1 MMNMRGKTFA
11 AVGLC
16 LALSSP
22 LLGAENKATVKV
34 YGMSCQICAN
44 GVAGSLK
51 QLKGVKNADVSVKD
65 AQAVV
70 TYDDQQ
76 VTLAQIKKQIEK
88 SGFSTE
94 HKSKGPGR

>member
-1 MMNMRGKTFA
+1 MKQARTMLIVA
-11 AVGLC
+11 GLVLV
-16 LALSSP
+16 LAGP
-22 LLGAENKATVKV
+22 LLAAEKKVTVKV

-51 QLKGVKNADVSVKD
+51 QLKGVKSGDVSVKD

-76 VTLAQIKKQIEK
+76 VSIAQIKKQIEK
-88 SGFSTE
+88 SGFST
-94 HKSKGPGR
+94 KPNAK

>member
-1 MMNMRGKTFA
+1 MKMGTRILSI
-11 AVGLC
+11 AVVG

-22 LLGAENKATVKV
+22 LLAAEKKATVKV
-34 YGMSCQICAN
+34 YGMTCQACAN

-51 QLKGVKNADVSVKD
+51 SLKGVKSADVSVKD

-70 TYDDQQ
+70 TYDDGQ
-76 VTLAQIKKQIEK
+76 VTVDEIKRQIEK

-94 HKSKGPGR
+94 PKSK

>member
-1 MMNMRGKTFA
+1 MTKLTNALAVA
-11 AVGLC
+11 ALMIAV
-16 LALSSP
+16 STP
-22 LLGAENKATVKV
+22 LLAAEKKATVKV

-51 QLKGVKNADVSVKD
+51 QLKGVKSAEVSVKD

-76 VTLAQIKKQIEK
+76 VSIAQIKKQIEK

-94 HKSKGPGR
+94 PKSK

>member
-1 MMNMRGKTFA
+1 MNKA
-11 AVGLC
+11 AKILSAAALGM
-16 LALSSP
+16 ALSSP
-22 LLGAENKATVKV
+22 LLAVEKKATIKV

-51 QLKGVKNADVSVKD
+51 QLKGVKSADVSVKD
-65 AQAVV
+65 AQALV

-76 VTLAQIKKQIEK
+76 VSIAEIKKQIAK

-94 HKSKGPGR
+94 PKGK

>member
-1 MMNMRGKTFA
+1 MNRA
-11 AVGLC
+11 AKVLSAIFLG

-22 LLGAENKATVKV
+22 MLAAEKKATIKV
-34 YGMSCQICAN
+34 YGMDCQMCAN

-51 QLKGVKNADVSVKD
+51 SLKGVKSAEVSVKK

-70 TYDDQQ
+70 VYDDRQ
-76 VTLAQIKKQIEK
+76 VTLAQIKKQIDK

-94 HKSKGPGR
+94 PKLK